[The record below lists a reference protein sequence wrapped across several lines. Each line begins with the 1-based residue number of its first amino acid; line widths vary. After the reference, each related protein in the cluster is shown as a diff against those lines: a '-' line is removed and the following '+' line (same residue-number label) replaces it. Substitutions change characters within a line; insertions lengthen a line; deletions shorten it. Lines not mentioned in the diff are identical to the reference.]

1 MPPKRPLVLVVE
13 DDPTIGEL
21 LQDLLTP
28 AGYDVECVT
37 DGAAGLARIE
47 QGGIDLML
55 LDVMLPELNGLSLAR
70 RVRARAHA
78 SYLPII
84 MLTALRSEAQ
94 REAGF
99 AAGADDYVTKPF
111 AAEELL
117 VRIQV
122 WLQARA
128 RLDAAYA
135 QVQRLA
141 AGIGR
146 EQEHLRALAE
156 RLAGVLDR
164 LEADDRLRDLAAP
177 EREELEAVTSALAA
191 RVLTLSQRI
200 S

>member
-1 MPPKRPLVLVVE
+1 MAPNRPLVLVVE
-13 DDPTIGEL
+13 DDPTIGEVL
-21 LQDLLTP
+21 HDLLTP
-28 AGYDVECVT
+28 AGYEVECVT

-47 QGGIDLML
+47 QGGIDLVL

-70 RVRARAHA
+70 RVRARAHT

-99 AAGADDYVTKPF
+99 AAGADDYITKPF
-111 AAEELL
+111 AVEELL

-128 RLDAAYA
+128 RLDVAYG

-146 EQEHLRALAE
+146 EQEQLRALAE

-164 LEADDRLRDLAAP
+164 LEADDRLRDLAAA
-177 EREELEAVTSALAA
+177 EREELEAVTTALAA

>member
-1 MPPKRPLVLVVE
+1 
-13 DDPTIGEL
+13 
-21 LQDLLTP
+21 
-28 AGYDVECVT
+28 
-37 DGAAGLARIE
+37 
-47 QGGIDLML
+47 
-55 LDVMLPELNGLSLAR
+55 
-70 RVRARAHA
+70 
-78 SYLPII
+78 

-99 AAGADDYVTKPF
+99 AAGADDYITKPF
-111 AAEELL
+111 AVEELL

-128 RLDAAYA
+128 RLDVAYG

-146 EQEHLRALAE
+146 EQEQLRALAE

-164 LEADDRLRDLAAP
+164 LEADDRLRDLAAA
-177 EREELEAVTSALAA
+177 EREELEAVTTALAA